1 MTDLHERVRTVLD
14 ANRYLVLGTVQ
25 PDGSPRVSPVY
36 FTADGA
42 DTFFW
47 VSSRLAQHSRNI
59 ARDPRVELVIF
70 DSTRPPGETAA
81 VYVTATAEQVAAD
94 ELEAARATAFAQ
106 VGEGARAFAAE
117 ELSGDAKLRLYRAT
131 ASEIAV
137 HVRGSDPSYGTG
149 TDTRLVVPP
158 S

>member
-1 MTDLHERVRTVLD
+1 MTDLQDRVIDVLR

-47 VSSRLAQHSRNI
+47 VSSPLAQHSRNI

-94 ELEAARATAFAQ
+94 ELEAARATTFAQ

>member
-14 ANRYLVLGTVQ
+14 ANGYLVLGTVQ

-47 VSSRLAQHSRNI
+47 VSSPLAQHSRNI

-94 ELEAARATAFAQ
+94 ELEAACATAFAQ

>member
-1 MTDLHERVRTVLD
+1 MSDLQDRVRTVLES
-14 ANRYLVLGTVQ
+14 NRYLVLGTVQ

-47 VSSRLAQHSRNI
+47 VSSPGAQHSRNI
-59 ARDPRVELVIF
+59 ARDPRVELVVF
-70 DSTRPPGETAA
+70 DSSLLPGETAA
-81 VYVTATAEQVAAD
+81 VYVTATAEEVAAD
-94 ELEAARATAFAQ
+94 ELETACATAFAH

-117 ELSGDAKLRLYRAT
+117 ELSGDADLRLYRAT

-137 HVRGSDPSYGTG
+137 HLRGSDPSYGTG
-149 TDTRLVVPP
+149 TDTRRVVPP
-158 S
+158 G

>member
-1 MTDLHERVRTVLD
+1 MTDLQDRVRTVLD

-36 FTADGA
+36 FTAEGA

-47 VSSRLAQHSRNI
+47 VSSPEAQHSRNI
-59 ARDPRVELVIF
+59 ARDSRVELVVF
-70 DSTRPPGETAA
+70 DSSRLPGETAA
-81 VYVTATAEQVAAD
+81 VYVTGMAEEVPAIELATAC
-94 ELEAARATAFAQ
+94 ATAFAR

-117 ELSGDAKLRLYRAT
+117 ELSGDADLRLYRAT
-131 ASEIAV
+131 TAEIAV

-149 TDTRLVVPP
+149 VDTRLVVPP
-158 S
+158 G

>member
-1 MTDLHERVRTVLD
+1 MTDLQDRVRDVLD

-47 VSSRLAQHSRNI
+47 VSWPLAQHSRNI
-59 ARDPRVELVIF
+59 ARDSRVELVVF
-70 DSTRPPGETAA
+70 DSSRPPGETAA
-81 VYVTATAEQVAAD
+81 VYVTGTAEEVAAD
-94 ELEAARATAFAQ
+94 ELDAACATAFAH
-106 VGEGARAFAAE
+106 VGEGARAFTAE
-117 ELSGDAKLRLYRAT
+117 ELSGDADLRLYRAT

-149 TDTRLVVPP
+149 TDTRVVVPP
-158 S
+158 R

>member
-1 MTDLHERVRTVLD
+1 MTDLQDRVRAVLD

-47 VSSRLAQHSRNI
+47 VSSPLAQHSRNI
-59 ARDPRVELVIF
+59 ARDPRVELVVF
-70 DSTRPPGETAA
+70 DSSRPPGETAA
-81 VYVTATAEQVAAD
+81 VYVTGTAEEVGAD
-94 ELEAARATAFAQ
+94 ELEAACATAFAH
-106 VGEGARAFAAE
+106 VGEGARAFTAE
-117 ELSGDAKLRLYRAT
+117 ELGGDADLRLYRAN
-131 ASEIAV
+131 ASEIAL

-149 TDTRLVVPP
+149 IDTRRVVPP
-158 S
+158 G